1 MSSRDPTPCSRGYT
15 AKIIGMVGPATVY
28 NDVVITGGSSELLP
42 DRPDGVERYS
52 VTLTSGVILELPR
65 HHLEVIMDID
75 FIDEDGWQAVQLR
88 AENGKKAQ
96 DCTTLNDRSNVRSIV
111 DSLCRQLATLVVKM
125 KLNTIGELFKFMDE
139 NGDGYVC
146 KNEFYNLCQ
155 KLELRF
161 PPSAINLVR
170 VFAQFSVQNLCP

>member
-1 MSSRDPTPCSRGYT
+1 
-15 AKIIGMVGPATVY
+15 
-28 NDVVITGGSSELLP
+28 
-42 DRPDGVERYS
+42 
-52 VTLTSGVILELPR
+52 VILELPR

-125 KLNTIGELFKFMDE
+125 KLNTIGE
-139 NGDGYVC
+139 
-146 KNEFYNLCQ
+146 
-155 KLELRF
+155 RF
-161 PPSAINLVR
+161 
-170 VFAQFSVQNLCP
+170 